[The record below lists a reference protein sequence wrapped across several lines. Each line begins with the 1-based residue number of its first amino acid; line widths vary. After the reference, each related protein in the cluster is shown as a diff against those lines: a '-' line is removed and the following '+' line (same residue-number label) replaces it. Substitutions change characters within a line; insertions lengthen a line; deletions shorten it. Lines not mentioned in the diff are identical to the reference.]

1 VLLCFVREWMVY
13 GVLELSNMIGHKRG
27 LVDFSNILYF
37 ILSGGAITQLNH
49 WTKRVVSTRLIT
61 LDPRD

>member
-1 VLLCFVREWMVY
+1 MVY